1 MKLTAKKVSKWFLRD
16 RGGSNKFFALNEN
29 DFELNQGELVVLYG
43 QSGSGKSTLLN
54 IISGLLTPSS
64 GSVMVGE
71 TDIYKLDDTGVSK
84 FRNEHFGI
92 ILQGQSAINTLTVI
106 ENVLLPYNLY
116 NNSHKK
122 NKKFSESELSE
133 SKIEER
139 AEKLLE
145 KTGIAELKNV
155 MPTELSGGELRRMS
169 ISRALINN
177 PEFILADEPTSDLDD
192 ENTEI
197 VLTMFRNL
205 ANEGKSVLVITHD
218 KEVFKFADR
227 IFEMKSGNIL
237 DKEEKL
243 G

>member
-1 MKLTAKKVSKWFLRD
+1 MELKANKISKWFIRD

-29 DFELNQGELVVLYG
+29 DFELKSGELIVLYG

-54 IISGLLTPSS
+54 VISGLLTPSS
-64 GSVMVGE
+64 GSVMVGDTE
-71 TDIYKLDDTGVSK
+71 LSKLNDTELSK

-92 ILQGQSAINTLTVI
+92 VLQGQTAINTLTVI

-116 NNSHKK
+116 NKSSGTKSGEMK
-122 NKKFSESELSE
+122 ERAKDLLRRTG
-133 SKIEER
+133 IEE
-139 AEKLLE
+139 LE
-145 KTGIAELKNV
+145 NV
-155 MPTELSGGELRRMS
+155 IPTELSGGELRRMA

-197 VLTMFRNL
+197 VLGIFREL
-205 ANEGKSVLVITHD
+205 ANSGKSVLVITHD
-218 KEVFKFADR
+218 KEVFKFADKV
-227 IFEMKSGNIL
+227 FEMKSGNIL
-237 DKEEKL
+237 DKDGNL

>member
-1 MKLTAKKVSKWFLRD
+1 
-16 RGGSNKFFALNEN
+16 
-29 DFELNQGELVVLYG
+29 
-43 QSGSGKSTLLN
+43 
-54 IISGLLTPSS
+54 
-64 GSVMVGE
+64 MVGE
-71 TDIYKLDDTGVSK
+71 TDIYKLDDAGVSK

-92 ILQGQSAINTLTVI
+92 ILQGQSAINTLTVM

-116 NNSHKK
+116 NNSHKTTK
-122 NKKFSESELSE
+122 NFSKSE
-133 SKIEER
+133 IEER
-139 AEKLLE
+139 AGKLLE
-145 KTGIAELKNV
+145 KTGIAELENV

>member
-1 MKLTAKKVSKWFLRD
+1 MKLVANKVSKWFLRA
-16 RGGSNKFFALNEN
+16 REGSNKFFALNEN
-29 DFELNQGELVVLYG
+29 DFELIPGELTVLYG

-54 IISGLLTPSS
+54 ILSGLLTPSS
-64 GSVMVGE
+64 GKVIVGE
-71 TDIYKLDDTGVSK
+71 TDIHALDDAEVSK

-106 ENVLLPYNLY
+106 ENILLPYSLY
-116 NNSHKK
+116 PK
-122 NKKFSESELSE
+122 NGKNYKEMEQRARELL
-133 SKIEER
+133 K
-139 AEKLLE
+139 
-145 KTGIAELKNV
+145 KTGIEELENV
-155 MPTELSGGELRRMS
+155 MPTELSGGELRRMA

-192 ENTEI
+192 ENTET
-197 VLTMFRNL
+197 VLEMFKSL

-237 DKEEKL
+237 DKNQNI

>member
-1 MKLTAKKVSKWFLRD
+1 MKLTAKKISKWFLRD

-54 IISGLLTPSS
+54 ILSGLLTPSS
-64 GSVMVGE
+64 GTVMVGE
-71 TDIYKLDDTGVSK
+71 TDIYKLDDAGVSK

-92 ILQGQSAINTLTVI
+92 ILQGQSAINTLTVM

-116 NNSHKK
+116 NNSHKTTK
-122 NKKFSESELSE
+122 NFSKSE
-133 SKIEER
+133 IEER
-139 AEKLLE
+139 AGKLLE
-145 KTGIAELKNV
+145 KTGIAELENV

>member
-1 MKLTAKKVSKWFLRD
+1 MKLTANKISKWFLRA
-16 RGGSNKFFALNEN
+16 REGSNKFYALNEN
-29 DFELNQGELVVLYG
+29 DFELNQGELTVLYG

-54 IISGLLTPSS
+54 ILSGLLTPSS
-64 GSVMVGE
+64 GKVIVGE
-71 TDIYKLDDTGVSK
+71 IDIHTLDDAGISK

-106 ENVLLPYNLY
+106 ENVILPYSLY
-116 NNSHKK
+116 P
-122 NKKFSESELSE
+122 
-133 SKIEER
+133 KIDKSPAEMEER
-139 AEKLLE
+139 ARELLK
-145 KTGIAELKNV
+145 KTGIEELENV
-155 MPTELSGGELRRMS
+155 MPTELSGGELRRMA

-197 VLTMFRNL
+197 VLEMFKTL

-218 KEVFKFADR
+218 KEVFKFADK

-237 DKEEKL
+237 DKNDNL
-243 G
+243 R

>member
-1 MKLTAKKVSKWFLRD
+1 MKLTAKKISKWFLRD

-54 IISGLLTPSS
+54 ILSGLLTPSS
-64 GSVMVGE
+64 GTVMVGE
-71 TDIYKLDDTGVSK
+71 TDIYKLDDAGVSK

-92 ILQGQSAINTLTVI
+92 ILQGQSAINTLTVM

-116 NNSHKK
+116 NNSHKTTK
-122 NKKFSESELSE
+122 NFSKSE
-133 SKIEER
+133 IEER
-139 AEKLLE
+139 AGKLLE
-145 KTGIAELKNV
+145 KTGIAELENV

-237 DKEEKL
+237 DKEGKL

>member
-1 MKLTAKKVSKWFLRD
+1 MKLVANKVSKWFLRA
-16 RGGSNKFFALNEN
+16 REGSNKFFALNEN
-29 DFELNQGELVVLYG
+29 DFELNPGELTVLYG

-54 IISGLLTPSS
+54 ILSGLLTP
-64 GSVMVGE
+64 GTGKVIVGE
-71 TDIYKLDDTGVSK
+71 TDIHAKNSKNYK
-84 FRNEHFGI
+84 EM
-92 ILQGQSAINTLTVI
+92 
-106 ENVLLPYNLY
+106 
-116 NNSHKK
+116 
-122 NKKFSESELSE
+122 
-133 SKIEER
+133 EER
-139 AEKLLE
+139 ARELLR
-145 KTGIAELKNV
+145 KTGIEELENV
-155 MPTELSGGELRRMS
+155 MPAELSGGELRRMA

-197 VLTMFRNL
+197 VLEMFKSL

-237 DKEEKL
+237 DKNQNI

>member
-1 MKLTAKKVSKWFLRD
+1 MKLPANKISKWFLRA
-16 RGGSNKFFALNEN
+16 REGSNKFYALNEN
-29 DFELNQGELVVLYG
+29 DFELNQGELTVLYG

-54 IISGLLTPSS
+54 ILSGLLTPSS
-64 GSVMVGE
+64 GKVIVGE
-71 TDIYKLDDTGVSK
+71 IDIHTLDDAGISK

-106 ENVLLPYNLY
+106 ENVILPYSLY
-116 NNSHKK
+116 P
-122 NKKFSESELSE
+122 
-133 SKIEER
+133 KIDKSPAEMEER
-139 AEKLLE
+139 ARELLK
-145 KTGIAELKNV
+145 KTGIEELENV
-155 MPTELSGGELRRMS
+155 MPTELSGGELRRMA

-197 VLTMFRNL
+197 VLEMFKTL

-218 KEVFKFADR
+218 KEVFKFADK

-237 DKEEKL
+237 DKNDNL
-243 G
+243 R

>member
-1 MKLTAKKVSKWFLRD
+1 MELKANKISKWFIRD

-29 DFELNQGELVVLYG
+29 DFELKSGELIVLYG

-54 IISGLLTPSS
+54 VISGLLTPSS
-64 GSVMVGE
+64 GSVMVGDTE
-71 TDIYKLDDTGVSK
+71 LSKLNDAELSK

-92 ILQGQSAINTLTVI
+92 VLQGQTAINTLTVI

-116 NNSHKK
+116 NKSSGTKSGEMK
-122 NKKFSESELSE
+122 ERAKDLLRRTG
-133 SKIEER
+133 IEE
-139 AEKLLE
+139 LE
-145 KTGIAELKNV
+145 NV
-155 MPTELSGGELRRMS
+155 IPTELSGGELRRMA

-197 VLTMFRNL
+197 VLGIFREL
-205 ANEGKSVLVITHD
+205 ANSGKSVLVITHD
-218 KEVFKFADR
+218 KEVFKFADKV
-227 IFEMKSGNIL
+227 FEMKSGNIL
-237 DKEEKL
+237 DKDGNL

>member
-1 MKLTAKKVSKWFLRD
+1 MKLTAKKISKWFLRD

-54 IISGLLTPSS
+54 ILSGLLTPSS
-64 GSVMVGE
+64 GTVMVGE
-71 TDIYKLDDTGVSK
+71 TDIYKLDDAGVSQ

-92 ILQGQSAINTLTVI
+92 ILQGQSAINTLTVM

-116 NNSHKK
+116 NNSHKTTK
-122 NKKFSESELSE
+122 NFSKSE
-133 SKIEER
+133 IEER
-139 AEKLLE
+139 AGKLLE
-145 KTGIAELKNV
+145 KTGIAELENV

-237 DKEEKL
+237 DKEGKL

>member
-1 MKLTAKKVSKWFLRD
+1 MKLTANKVSKWFLRA
-16 RGGSNKFFALNEN
+16 REGSNKFYALNES
-29 DFELNQGELVVLYG
+29 DFELNPGELTVLYG

-54 IISGLLTPSS
+54 ILSGLLTPSS
-64 GSVMVGE
+64 GKVMVGE
-71 TDIYKLDDTGVSK
+71 TDIHALDDAGVSK

-106 ENVLLPYNLY
+106 ENVLLPYSLY
-116 NNSHKK
+116 PKSGK
-122 NKKFSESELSE
+122 NYADMELL
-133 SKIEER
+133 K
-139 AEKLLE
+139 
-145 KTGIAELKNV
+145 KTGIEELKNV
-155 MPTELSGGELRRMS
+155 MPTELSGGELRRMA

-197 VLTMFRNL
+197 VLEMFKTL

-237 DKEEKL
+237 DKN
-243 G
+243 